1 MRIKQLFTLLV
12 FTVLLIQPVATFS
25 FETDQYNLPTVP
37 LGDIGDE
44 VTDYSE
50 QALINAVE
58 KINGKIAELEACL
71 EKNTDADDC
80 DSAKKLKKDLEYY
93 RSEDA
98 IAKEVFKK
106 LGDGIIP
113 FTKAGSWLESHEFNV
128 QPARYKTGFSES
140 IHFTAP
146 MNYLTI
152 SPTIRMYDSEFG
164 TDKIAHLFQQG
175 FDYYSRYRRHL
186 AKGMSDEK
194 AVKKAI
200 KWGQKTERT
209 YFGTLV
215 SAVYSNADLAANFA
229 GLRFYQGLTH
239 DVKIGENTRPAV
251 LKIENG
257 KWEFNK
263 SVEMH
268 ENLLKPFISKHLNEA
283 YNPGKI
289 FNIADFRT
297 RVRHVVKN
305 RSCKQ
310 WFERFPDLSK
320 EELEATTKSL
330 ELWYGE
336 DYGFSYSKNFVTIAN
351 TCFED
356 NEKGDG

>member
-1 MRIKQLFTLLV
+1 MKTKRLLALLV
-12 FTVLLIQPVATFS
+12 FMVLLIQPIAIFS
-25 FETDQYNLPTVP
+25 FETDQYNLPPVP

-50 QALINAVE
+50 QALVKAVDKINE
-58 KINGKIAELEACL
+58 KIAHLEACL
-71 EKNTDADDC
+71 VKDSKESGC
-80 DSAKKLKKDLEYY
+80 DSTKETKKDLTYY

-98 IAKEVFKK
+98 VAKEVFKK

-113 FTKAGSWLESHEFNV
+113 FTKAGSWLESHEFKV

-152 SPTIRMYDSEFG
+152 SPTINMYGAEFG

-175 FDYYSRYRRHL
+175 YDYYSRYRRYL
-186 AKGMSDEK
+186 KKGASDEK
-194 AVKKAI
+194 AVRKAI

-209 YFGTLV
+209 YYGTLV
-215 SAVYSNADLAANFA
+215 SAVYSNADLAANYA
-229 GLRFYQGLTH
+229 GLKFYQGLTH
-239 DVKIGENTRPAV
+239 DVKIGENVRPAV
-251 LKIENG
+251 LKFENG
-257 KWEFNK
+257 KWEMNHK
-263 SVEMH
+263 AEIS
-268 ENLLKPFISKHLNEA
+268 ENLLKPFISIHFNEA
-283 YNPGKI
+283 YNPSKI

-297 RVRHVVKN
+297 RVRHVVRD

-310 WFERFPDLSK
+310 WFERYPGLSK
-320 EELEATTKSL
+320 EKLESTTKSL

-336 DYGFSYSKNFVTIAN
+336 DYGFSYSRNFVTIAN
-351 TCFED
+351 TCFE
-356 NEKGDG
+356 K